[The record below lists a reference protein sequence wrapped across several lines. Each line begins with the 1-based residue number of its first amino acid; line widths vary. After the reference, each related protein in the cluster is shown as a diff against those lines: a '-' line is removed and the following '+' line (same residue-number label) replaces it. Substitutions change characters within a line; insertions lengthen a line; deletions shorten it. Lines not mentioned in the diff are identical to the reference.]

1 MPWRLR
7 PSHGFPARIR
17 IPRQKLLVHVLAK
30 NGLAC
35 DEFVE
40 ITVPAKS
47 IGMRNWRKRPS
58 RCENPG

>member
-7 PSHGFPARIR
+7 PSHGFAARVC
-17 IPRQKLLVHVLAK
+17 IPRQKSLVHVLAK